1 MDVMQRRSR
10 SRTTAGKR
18 PPTASAILRGLNGGA
33 YRGEPPAGAP
43 DRVTFIAAPRILVRH
58 LASGTEMGV
67 YPMTAHLLARQ
78 IATRWRGSVE
88 LLAVE
93 SVLLP
98 NRAAGWEG
106 TPR

>member
-1 MDVMQRRSR
+1 MHVMQQRSR

-18 PPTASAILRGLNGGA
+18 PPPASAILRGLNGGA
-33 YRGEPPAGAP
+33 YGGEPPAGAP
-43 DRVTFIAAPRILVRH
+43 ERVTFIPAPRVLVRH

-67 YPMTAHLLARQ
+67 YPMTAHQLADQ
-78 IATRWRGSVE
+78 IAARWRGSVE
-88 LLAVE
+88 LLPVE

-98 NRAAGWEG
+98 NRGAGREG